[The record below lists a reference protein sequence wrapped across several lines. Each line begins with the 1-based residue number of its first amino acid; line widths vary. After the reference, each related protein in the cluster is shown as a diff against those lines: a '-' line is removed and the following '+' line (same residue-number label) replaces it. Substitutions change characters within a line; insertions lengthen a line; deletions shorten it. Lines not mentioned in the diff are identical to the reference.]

1 MLLTTQ
7 KNNHSK
13 HIHSM
18 FYFIAF
24 KTVWTTYIWY
34 YSTEQTGKQKKVQCQ
49 NPKLTGGQ
57 IQYKLIVFNS
67 N

>member
-24 KTVWTTYIWY
+24 KTV
-34 YSTEQTGKQKKVQCQ
+34 
-49 NPKLTGGQ
+49 
-57 IQYKLIVFNS
+57 
-67 N
+67 